1 MVAFLVT
8 ETQRTRRGPG
18 RSSVGGSEVDRSAA
32 ASEASRSCC
41 RPRHCR
47 SAALQRL
54 LHEIPGMAGFRP
66 PGRDGWGL
74 QRVGEQ
80 RHRGAFAGSNFSA
93 RHFDGRL
100 PELSAREVY
109 YLANLNDDGTTRA
122 RFRGHP
128 TGLRNQGV
136 TDFRPNLRP
145 GIWLL
150 PRLATYATNMN
161 GAYGRT

>member
-1 MVAFLVT
+1 
-8 ETQRTRRGPG
+8 
-18 RSSVGGSEVDRSAA
+18 
-32 ASEASRSCC
+32 
-41 RPRHCR
+41 
-47 SAALQRL
+47 
-54 LHEIPGMAGFRP
+54 MAGFRP

-109 YLANLNDDGTTRA
+109 YLANLNDGTTRA

-136 TDFRPNLRP
+136 TDFRPNLRRGYLAIAEACNLRHEHEWCLWQDVKFP
-145 GIWLL
+145 DSEFEHLL
-150 PRLATYATNMN
+150 VH
-161 GAYGRT
+161 